1 MPKKFRT
8 ALNFSLTCCWPLLVT
23 SVLAQNPAPT
33 GDKLDQQTLATFR
46 SRCVVC
52 HDDRPGDGAGDVADL
67 LDLTAIAAA
76 DRGYI
81 DRAKPADSYLRTII
95 TDGSMPKSSW
105 KDIQGTGALTDAE
118 KAGLLQW
125 IDRGGPSEKWLQEAS
140 SLQQAEKRSDIPEP
154 QIVAA
159 IASDLQKLS
168 GAALP
173 NARYLTLTNLHNM
186 DSITAAQL
194 QLYREAIVKT
204 LNSLSRSSDIL
215 GLPGSAAVNK
225 LVPIDAAGTIYR
237 FDLRHIGWT
246 AADWDRV
253 AQFNPYGLSYRSGA
267 DRAVANLTSS
277 QVPWLRADWFCFV
290 TLQPPLYHDL
300 VGIPTH
306 LDQLEKQLGVN
317 RLGNIRSRQVHRAG
331 FANSK
336 VSVNN
341 RLLER
346 HQFPGGYYHIS
357 YDFGRNDGTSNFF
370 ENPFGPPDSLGRK
383 QQFSHDGGEVIY
395 RMRNGF
401 QAYVLVKADGGRL
414 SIAPSAIVHDDSMP
428 GGAIINGI
436 SCLSCHWDGMKPEN
450 PATAASMD
458 EVRSSTL
465 MNPRNFNA
473 ADRELIGELYPEP
486 AEFGRLLEADRKQ
499 FRQALET
506 AGIRRGAEE
515 PSRAL
520 FDQFTRNLT
529 LEAVAGDFGLDPQQL
544 LQRLNADGDTRQ
556 LAERLK
562 SAGVQRQLYVVE
574 IRRIAEL
581 TALGEPRHFRELPLP
596 WFGNDP
602 EIAQQQ
608 PALQQPQQPRVSL
621 LDDDNVNAAIGVSV
635 HSGDGRDRFPEGE
648 VIPCVIKAQQDCFIT
663 VLGYQPD
670 NTVIV
675 LVPNRWHSQ
684 LQLKAGQ
691 TLRLPTPEMG
701 FEFTAQAPHGTTQIK
716 VIATRTPLQLAG
728 FNPQELEQSGGFK
741 SLGGRRAIGV
751 QAASRPPQPG
761 AQPAGPV
768 APADIDLQQ
777 QFAPNDWSTAR
788 WTFTTH
794 PAGRQ

>member
-1 MPKKFRT
+1 MPNAFRT
-8 ALNFSLTCCWPLLVT
+8 ALNYSLTCCWPMLVT
-23 SVLAQNPAPT
+23 TVLAQNPAPT
-33 GDKLDQQTLATFR
+33 GDILDQQTLATFR

-52 HDDRPGDGAGDVADL
+52 HDERPGDAAGDVADL
-67 LDLTAIAAA
+67 LDLTALAAA

-81 DRAKPADSYLRTII
+81 DRNKPADSYLRTII

-105 KDIQGTGALTDAE
+105 KEIQGTGPLTDAE

-125 IDRGGPSEKWLQEAS
+125 IDRGGPSEKWLQEAGR
-140 SLQQAEKRSDIPEP
+140 LQQTEKRRDIPEP
-154 QIVAA
+154 EIVAA
-159 IASDLQKLS
+159 IAGDLQKLS
-168 GAALP
+168 GAALL
-173 NARYLTLTNLHNM
+173 NARYLTLTSLHNM
-186 DSITAAQL
+186 DSITSARL
-194 QLYREAIVKT
+194 QLYREALVKT

-215 GLPGSAAVNK
+215 GLPDAPAVNK
-225 LVPIDAAGTIYR
+225 LVPIDSAATIFR

-253 AQFNPYGLSYRSGA
+253 AQHNPYGLSYRSGA
-267 DRAVANLTSS
+267 DQVVAGLTSS
-277 QVPWLRADWFCFV
+277 RIPWLRGDWFCFV

-300 VGIPTH
+300 VGIPAH
-306 LDQLEKQLGVN
+306 LDQLEEQLKVN
-317 RLGNIRSRQVHRAG
+317 RLANIRSRQVHRAG

-370 ENPFGPPDSLGRK
+370 ENPFGPPNSLGRR
-383 QQFSHDGGEVIY
+383 QQFSQDGGEVIY
-395 RMRNGF
+395 KMRNSF
-401 QAYVLVKADGGRL
+401 QAYALVKADGGRL

-450 PATAASMD
+450 PTTAAALD

-473 ADRELIGELYPEP
+473 ADRELIKELYPEP
-486 AEFGRLLEADRKQ
+486 AEFGRLLEADRRQ

-515 PSRAL
+515 PCRAL
-520 FDQFTRNLT
+520 FDQFAKNLT
-529 LEAVAGDFGLDPQQL
+529 LEAVAGDFGLDPQEL
-544 LQRLNADGDTRQ
+544 LQRLNSDGDTRQ

-562 SAGVQRQLYVVE
+562 VAGVQRQLYVVE
-574 IRRIAEL
+574 FRRIAEL
-581 TALGEPRHFRELPLP
+581 TALGEPRHFTELPLP
-596 WFGNDP
+596 FFGNDP
-602 EIAQQQ
+602 ETAQVPQQQ
-608 PALQQPQQPRVSL
+608 PQTARISL
-621 LDDDNVNAAIGVSV
+621 LDDDNLNAPIGVSV
-635 HSGDGRDRFPEGE
+635 HSGDGRDRFAEGE

-670 NTVIV
+670 NTVQV
-675 LVPNRWHSQ
+675 LVPNKWHPQ
-684 LQLKAGQ
+684 LQLRAGQ

-701 FEFTAQAPHGTTQIK
+701 FEFVSQAPHGTTQLR
-716 VIATRTPLQLAG
+716 VIATRTPLQLQG
-728 FNPQELEQSGGFK
+728 FNPQELEQAGGFK

-751 QAASRPPQPG
+751 QATSRPPQT
-761 AQPAGPV
+761 ATDTTSPV
-768 APADIDLQQ
+768 AAADVDLQR

-788 WTFTTH
+788 WTFTTQ
-794 PAGRQ
+794 PMVNR